1 MTSSWSVIGS
11 FESSTTIAVIS
22 FEIDAIGT
30 TACEFLSN
38 SGSPVFWSTTYATL
52 ERSASASGVSCRPNA
67 WPTLGGRGWNATLRT
82 AARWPCAFAASV
94 TRLRDTLA
102 RGSSADATFADLTD
116 LAAAAAGFFFADEAE
131 AAFLA
136 L

>member
-1 MTSSWSVIGS
+1 VQHVLARQDRADRQARARALLVVAVFVGDLDLSVIGA

-67 WPTLGGRGWNATLRT
+67 WPTVGRRGWNATLRT
-82 AARWPCAFAASV
+82 AP
-94 TRLRDTLA
+94 
-102 RGSSADATFADLTD
+102 
-116 LAAAAAGFFFADEAE
+116 
-131 AAFLA
+131 
-136 L
+136 